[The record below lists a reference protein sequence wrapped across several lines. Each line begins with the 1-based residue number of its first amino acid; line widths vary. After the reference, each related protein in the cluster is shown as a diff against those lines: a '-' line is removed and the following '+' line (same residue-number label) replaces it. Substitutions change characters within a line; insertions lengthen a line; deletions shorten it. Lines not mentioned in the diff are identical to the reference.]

1 MRKILLLILLVASS
15 VVYGQANK
23 ETLFLISNTHLDTQW
38 NWDVKTTINEYI
50 KNTLTQNMALMDK
63 YPNFR
68 LNYEGAIKYM
78 WMKEY
83 YPTEFEKLKE
93 YIARG
98 QWHVSGMSIDATD
111 VMMSSAESLLHSML
125 YANKFYQREFGVRGG
140 YDIMLPDCFGF
151 SYALPSLAKHA
162 GIKGFHSQKL
172 SWGSSAYDN
181 LPPFGIWQGVDGS
194 QIYAI
199 HKPGA
204 YDAHEEYNKDLTS
217 DADILKKIQDNYN
230 NYGVAARIRYV
241 GTRGDRGGGMQD
253 NPDKEGENTPYW
265 LDYNVGKT
273 DGKIQV
279 KLATPDEIFDYLDQY
294 KNSKYRVWN
303 SELPMKTHGV
313 GSYTSWGLLK
323 RWNRKN
329 ELLAD
334 AAEKASSLSY
344 WLGVSDYPTEA
355 LRDAWI
361 RTIWQQHHDGL
372 TGTSILKA
380 NEYSFNE
387 YYIANRAFAQQLANA
402 IGTASQVLDTQVE
415 GTPLVVYNPLSH
427 NRTDIVEGSMAC
439 PQRPYNMKV
448 IGPDGEE
455 VLSQITG
462 YDEKTG
468 QVSFIFAAT
477 VPSLGYAVYDVRLGE
492 KSELTSALQADKS
505 IRQLSNGRY
514 NVNINVNGDIQRV
527 YDAQRS
533 RTLINSP
540 IRQQMIYDHEDT
552 WPAWEIS
559 YTDVCRTPS
568 EYVGGEADIQLVED
582 GPLRK
587 SFRIYRQTAGS
598 TFVQYVRMTALSD
611 RIDCVNEVD
620 WHTPERMLKV
630 NFPFYF
636 TSPVT
641 KDTYDIS
648 LGTIQRGVRS
658 SSEYEVCGH
667 QWADH
672 SSSTYGVSILN
683 DCKYGWDKPDAKNLR
698 LTLQHTPSCKNYD
711 HQANM
716 DIGPNKYTYSIF
728 PHDGKCSQQTQMEA
742 AHLNQPLMAFVAPKH
757 AGQMGRTLQFA
768 SLNTDKVSIKAL
780 KKAEETDE
788 LIVRVYEWCGQD
800 QKDVSIHFPAEIV
813 SAREVNALE
822 EDYSQSGNNSQ
833 FPILNFQFSADSLTF
848 DIGHYQPK
856 TFAVRLKNPSID
868 SDLSLLGASEG
879 VGTPATFTY
888 NIDVMSYDKQRGN
901 ANATYCTYAYPAE
914 LIPDTMMID
923 GIRFAMGNHADGKTN
938 AMRISG
944 TNAISLN
951 RQSGENKLYLLMA
964 SATET
969 GSTVSVTMG
978 VEEPVTLEVPYHSG
992 KIGEPLS
999 CTNLGSSYR
1008 KQNVAFAS
1016 SHAHNISAKSNETMA
1031 FMYMYKYCITLPE
1044 GVNEVKLSSTDR
1056 KTFVLAATTSASH
1069 TDDLVAFT
1077 PLTTEIDYE
1086 ELNGYS
1092 EDNRLMPKT
1101 VTASHQNGTNEAGKY
1116 ANDKNPTTKW
1126 CATSS
1131 QSKTPY
1137 LQYVFAEPVRVDRW
1151 MVLCAASES
1160 GGYVAEAFKLQYQ
1173 AEDGTWVDFAD
1184 VTSNQTNKVVRSLAE
1199 PVVATRFRLQM
1210 VHGEQGDGYTTRI
1223 YEFALYGQTE
1233 SEYETSISEELRVK
1247 SEESAAAV
1255 YDLSGRKVQGARSKG
1270 QEDSSLFILH
1280 SSLKKGVYIVNGKKR
1295 ILP

>member
-1 MRKILLLILLVASS
+1 MRKYLLLLLVGCTMA
-15 VVYGQANK
+15 YGQANK

-63 YPNFR
+63 YPNFM
-68 LNYEGAIKYM
+68 LNYEGAVKYM

-83 YPTEFEKLKE
+83 YPTEFEKMKG

-98 QWHVSGMSIDATD
+98 QWHVSGMSLDATD
-111 VMMSSAESLLHSML
+111 VMMSSAESILHSML

-162 GIKGFHSQKL
+162 GIRGFHTAKL
-172 SWGSSAYDN
+172 GWGAAAYDG

-194 QIYAI
+194 QVYAVY
-199 HKPGA
+199 KPGA
-204 YDAHEEYNKDLTS
+204 YDSHEDFNKDLTS
-217 DADILKKIQDNYN
+217 DADMLKKIQENYS
-230 NYGVAARIRYV
+230 NYGVAAHFRYV
-241 GTRGDRGGGMQD
+241 GPRGDRGGGLQD

-265 LDYNVGKT
+265 LDYNAGKT

-279 KLATPDEIFDYLDQY
+279 KLATPDEFFDYLDQY
-294 KNSKYRVWN
+294 KNSKYKVWN
-303 SELPMKTHGV
+303 SELPMRTHGV

-344 WLGVSDYPTEA
+344 WLGAADYPTEA

-361 RTIWQQHHDGL
+361 RTIWQQHHDGI
-372 TGTSILKA
+372 TGTSTLKA
-380 NEYSFNE
+380 NEYSYNE
-387 YYIANRAFAQQLANA
+387 YYVANRVFGQHLANA
-402 IGTASQVLDTQVE
+402 VGAASQVLDTQVE
-415 GTPLVVYNPLSH
+415 GIPMVVYNPLSH

-439 PQRPYNMKV
+439 PQRPYNMRV
-448 IGPDGEE
+448 VGPDGEE

-492 KSELTSALQADKS
+492 KSELTSSLEADENN
-505 IRQLSNGRY
+505 RQLFNGRY
-514 NVNINVNGDIQRV
+514 RVTINANGDIQKL
-527 YDAQRS
+527 YDEEKS
-533 RTLINSP
+533 RTLINSA

-568 EYVGGEADIQLVED
+568 AYVGGDADIQLVED

-587 SFRIYRQTAGS
+587 SFRISRQTAGS
-598 TFVQYVRMTALSD
+598 TFIQYVRVTALSD

-620 WHTPERMLKV
+620 WRTPERMLKV

-636 TSPVT
+636 SAT

-648 LGTIQRGVRS
+648 LGTIQRAARS
-658 SSEYEVCGH
+658 SDEYEVCGH

-672 SSSTYGVSILN
+672 SSSSYGVSVLN
-683 DCKYGWDKPDAKNLR
+683 DCKYGWDKPDARNLR

-716 DIGPNKYTYSIF
+716 DIGPNSYTYSLF
-728 PHDGKCSQQTQMEA
+728 PHDGKWSEQTQMEA
-742 AHLNQPLMAFVAPKH
+742 AHLNQPLMGFVAPKH
-757 AGQMGRTLQFA
+757 AGTMGRSMQFV

-788 LIVRVYEWCGQD
+788 LIVRVYEWTGQD
-800 QKDVSIHFPAEIV
+800 QQDVTLQFPAEILT
-813 SAREVNALE
+813 AREVNALE
-822 EDYSQSGNNSQ
+822 EDVENSTLST
-833 FPILNFQFSADSLTF
+833 LNSKLTF
-848 DIGHYQPK
+848 SIGHYQPK
-856 TFAVRLKNPSID
+856 TFAVRLKSPSAGNIER
-868 SDLSLLGASEG
+868 GE
-879 VGTPATFTY
+879 GTPATFAY
-888 NIDVMSYDKQRGN
+888 NIDVMSSDKQRGN
-901 ANATYCTYAYPAE
+901 ANTTYCTYAYPAE
-914 LIPDTMMID
+914 LIPDTMLVD
-923 GIRFAMGNHADGKTN
+923 GVRFAMGSRTDGKTN
-938 AMRISG
+938 AMRISS
-944 TNAISLN
+944 TNTITLN
-951 RQSGENKLYLLMA
+951 RQAGENNLYLLMA
-964 SATET
+964 SATEA
-969 GSTVSVTMG
+969 GSTVSVAMG
-978 VEEPVTLEVPYHSG
+978 EEEPVTIDVPYYSG
-992 KIGEPLS
+992 KIGAPLS

-1008 KQNVAFAS
+1008 KQNVAFVS
-1016 SHAHNISAKSNETMA
+1016 SHAHNISGKSNETMA
-1031 FMYMYKYCITLPE
+1031 FMYMYKYCIPLPE
-1044 GVNEVKLSSTDR
+1044 GVNEVKLTCTDR

-1077 PLTTEIDYE
+1077 PITTEIDYN
-1086 ELNGYS
+1086 ELNGNT
-1092 EDNRLMPKT
+1092 EDNRLEPKT
-1101 VTASHQNGTNEAGKY
+1101 ITASHQNGTNEAGKF

-1137 LQYVFAEPVRVDRW
+1137 LQYTFAEPVRVDRW
-1151 MVLCAASES
+1151 MVLCAARES

-1173 AEDGTWVDFAD
+1173 ADDDTWVDFAD
-1184 VTSNQTNKVVRSLAE
+1184 ISSNQVNKVVSTLAE
-1199 PVVATRFRLQM
+1199 PVTATRFRLQM

-1223 YEFALYGQTE
+1223 YEFALYGQTLR
-1233 SEYETSISEELRVK
+1233 EYETGVIRPNSLTPSLSQGEGAI
-1247 SEESAAAV
+1247 
-1255 YDLSGRKVQGARSKG
+1255 YDLSGRLIFKG
-1270 QEDSSLFILH
+1270 KLSNSSPLPLEGTGEASP
-1280 SSLKKGVYIVNGKKR
+1280 SSLKKGIYIVNGQKR